1 MNKRILFTAVSLF
14 ALIEMLVVDSIVLGR
29 GVDLFKFVAITILT
43 GVWLA
48 VSKGILNKLKQPFF
62 MPELQKISWR
72 PGFFAEYVLYYVLI
86 IYAVM
91 LVLLSALCIFRG
103 GNLLETF
110 VGVNIAAS
118 WIEGLVVIAC
128 VKAIR
133 RWKKTGDKRELLFP
147 WPVK

>member
-14 ALIEMLVVDSIVLGR
+14 VVIEMLVADCVAFGWGVCLFTFLGMT
-29 GVDLFKFVAITILT
+29 FVTAIWI
-43 GVWLA
+43 A
-48 VSKGILNKLKQPFF
+48 VSKGIINKLKQPFF
-62 MPELQKISWR
+62 MPELQKISCR
-72 PGFFAEYVLYYVLI
+72 PGFFTEYVLYYVLI

-91 LVLLSALCIFRG
+91 LVLFSALCIFRDG
-103 GNLLETF
+103 DLLKTLAD
-110 VGVNIAAS
+110 VTMAAA

-128 VKAIR
+128 VKAVR

>member
-43 GVWLA
+43 AIWIA
-48 VSKGILNKLKQPFF
+48 VSKGITNKLKQPFF

-72 PGFFAEYVLYYVLI
+72 PGFYTEYVLYYVLI

-91 LVLLSALCIFRG
+91 LILHSVLCIFRDG
-103 GNLLETF
+103 DLLKTLAD
-110 VGVNIAAS
+110 VTMAAA
-118 WIEGLVVIAC
+118 WIEGLVAIAC
-128 VKAIR
+128 VKAVR
-133 RWKKTGDKRELLFP
+133 RWKKTGDKREFLFP

>member
-43 GVWLA
+43 GIWLA
-48 VSKGILNKLKQPFF
+48 VSKGIINKLKQPFF
-62 MPELQKISWR
+62 MPELQKISCR
-72 PGFFAEYVLYYVLI
+72 PGFFTEYVLYYVLI

-133 RWKKTGDKRELLFP
+133 RWKKTGDKREFLFP

>member
-14 ALIEMLVVDSIVLGR
+14 ALIELLVVDSIVLGR

-43 GVWLA
+43 GIWLA
-48 VSKGILNKLKQPFF
+48 VSKGIINKLKQPFF
-62 MPELQKISWR
+62 MPELQKISCR
-72 PGFFAEYVLYYVLI
+72 PGFYTEYVLYYVLI

-128 VKAIR
+128 VKAVR

>member
-43 GVWLA
+43 GIWLA
-48 VSKGILNKLKQPFF
+48 VSKGIINKLKQPFF
-62 MPELQKISWR
+62 MPELQKISCR
-72 PGFFAEYVLYYVLI
+72 PGFYTEYVLYYVLI

-128 VKAIR
+128 VKAVR
-133 RWKKTGDKRELLFP
+133 RWKKTGDKHELLFP

>member
-14 ALIEMLVVDSIVLGR
+14 ALLELLVVDSIVLGR

-43 GVWLA
+43 GIWLA
-48 VSKGILNKLKQPFF
+48 VSKGIINKLKQPFF
-62 MPELQKISWR
+62 MPELQKISCR
-72 PGFFAEYVLYYVLI
+72 PGFFTEYVLYYVLI

-91 LVLLSALCIFRG
+91 LVLFSALCIFRG

-133 RWKKTGDKRELLFP
+133 RWKKTGDKREFLFP

>member
-43 GVWLA
+43 GIWLA
-48 VSKGILNKLKQPFF
+48 VSKGIINKLKQPFF

-72 PGFFAEYVLYYVLI
+72 PGFYTEYVLYYVLI

-133 RWKKTGDKRELLFP
+133 RWKKTGDKREFLFP
-147 WPVK
+147 WPVQ

>member
-1 MNKRILFTAVSLF
+1 MNKRILFTAVALF
-14 ALIEMLVVDSIVLGR
+14 VVIEMLVADCIAFGWGICLFTFLGMT
-29 GVDLFKFVAITILT
+29 FVTAIWI
-43 GVWLA
+43 A
-48 VSKGILNKLKQPFF
+48 VSKGITNKLKQPFF

-72 PGFFAEYVLYYVLI
+72 PGFYTEYVLYYVLI

-91 LVLLSALCIFRG
+91 LVLFSALCIFRG

-133 RWKKTGDKRELLFP
+133 RWKKTGDKREFLFP

>member
-1 MNKRILFTAVSLF
+1 MNKRILFTAVSVFVLVE
-14 ALIEMLVVDSIVLGR
+14 LLVVDSIVLGR

-43 GVWLA
+43 GIWLA
-48 VSKGILNKLKQPFF
+48 VSKGIINKLKQPFF

-72 PGFFAEYVLYYVLI
+72 PGFYTEYVLYYVLI

-91 LVLLSALCIFRG
+91 LVLHSALCIFRG

-118 WIEGLVVIAC
+118 WIEGLGAIAL
-128 VKAIR
+128 VKAVR

>member
-14 ALIEMLVVDSIVLGR
+14 ALIEMLVADSIVLGR

-43 GVWLA
+43 AIWIA
-48 VSKGILNKLKQPFF
+48 VSKGITNKLKQPFF

-72 PGFFAEYVLYYVLI
+72 PGFYTEYVLYYVLI

-91 LVLLSALCIFRG
+91 LVLLSALCFFRG

-128 VKAIR
+128 VKAVR
-133 RWKKTGDKRELLFP
+133 RWKKTGDKREFLFP

>member
-43 GVWLA
+43 GIWIA
-48 VSKGILNKLKQPFF
+48 VSKGITNKLKQPFF

-72 PGFFAEYVLYYVLI
+72 PGFYTEYVLYYVLI

-91 LVLLSALCIFRG
+91 LVLFSVLCIFRDG
-103 GNLLETF
+103 DLLKTLAD
-110 VGVNIAAS
+110 VTMAAA

-128 VKAIR
+128 VKAVR
-133 RWKKTGDKRELLFP
+133 RWKKTGDKCELLFP

>member
-1 MNKRILFTAVSLF
+1 
-14 ALIEMLVVDSIVLGR
+14 
-29 GVDLFKFVAITILT
+29 
-43 GVWLA
+43 
-48 VSKGILNKLKQPFF
+48 
-62 MPELQKISWR
+62 MPELQKISCR
-72 PGFFAEYVLYYVLI
+72 PGFFTEYVLYYVLI

-133 RWKKTGDKRELLFP
+133 RWKKTGDKREFLFP

>member
-1 MNKRILFTAVSLF
+1 
-14 ALIEMLVVDSIVLGR
+14 MLVADSIVLGR
-29 GVDLFKFVAITILT
+29 GVNLFKFVAITILT
-43 GVWLA
+43 GIWLA
-48 VSKGILNKLKQPFF
+48 VSKGIINKLKQPFF

-72 PGFFAEYVLYYVLI
+72 PGFFTEYVLYYVLV

-110 VGVNIAAS
+110 VKNVNIAVS

-128 VKAIR
+128 VKAVR

>member
-43 GVWLA
+43 GIWLA
-48 VSKGILNKLKQPFF
+48 VSKGIINKLKQPFF
-62 MPELQKISWR
+62 MPELQKISCR
-72 PGFFAEYVLYYVLI
+72 PGFYTEYVLYYVLI

-133 RWKKTGDKRELLFP
+133 RWKKTGDKHELLFP

>member
-43 GVWLA
+43 GIWLA
-48 VSKGILNKLKQPFF
+48 VSKGIINKLKQPFF

-72 PGFFAEYVLYYVLI
+72 PGFYTEYVLYYVLI

-133 RWKKTGDKRELLFP
+133 RWKKTGDKREFLFP

>member
-14 ALIEMLVVDSIVLGR
+14 VLIEMLVVDSIVLGR
-29 GVDLFKFVAITILT
+29 GVNLFKFVAITILT
-43 GVWLA
+43 GIWLA
-48 VSKGILNKLKQPFF
+48 VSKGIINKLKQPFF

-72 PGFFAEYVLYYVLI
+72 PGFYTEYVLYYVLI

-91 LVLLSALCIFRG
+91 LVLLSALCISRG

-133 RWKKTGDKRELLFP
+133 RWKKTGDKHELLFP

>member
-43 GVWLA
+43 GIWLA
-48 VSKGILNKLKQPFF
+48 VSKGIINKMKQPFF

-72 PGFFAEYVLYYVLI
+72 PGFYTEYVLYYVLI

-91 LVLLSALCIFRG
+91 LVLFSVLCIFRDG
-103 GNLLETF
+103 DLLKTLAD
-110 VGVNIAAS
+110 VTMAAA

-128 VKAIR
+128 VKAVR

>member
-14 ALIEMLVVDSIVLGR
+14 ALIELLVVDSIVLGR
-29 GVDLFKFVAITILT
+29 GVNLFKFVAITILT
-43 GVWLA
+43 GIWLA
-48 VSKGILNKLKQPFF
+48 VSKGIINKLKQPFF

-72 PGFFAEYVLYYVLI
+72 PGFFTEYVLYYVLI

-91 LVLLSALCIFRG
+91 LVLHSVLCIFRDG
-103 GNLLETF
+103 DLLKTLAD
-110 VGVNIAAS
+110 VTMAAA

-128 VKAIR
+128 VKAVR